1 MAAAGQWTLVMYI
14 SANHGHAESFF
25 QFDCVFSELVPLPL
39 MENVQRAVGSSKQ
52 DQQREDSV

>member
-1 MAAAGQWTLVMYI
+1 MAAAGQWTLVIYI

>member
-1 MAAAGQWTLVMYI
+1 MLVMYI

-25 QFDCVFSELVPLPL
+25 QFDRVLAELVLLPL

>member
-25 QFDCVFSELVPLPL
+25 QFDRVLAELVLLPL

-52 DQQREDSV
+52 DQQWEDSV